1 MIYENMEFIF
11 GMKQLSFI
19 RMPKLRSNMMQMF
32 FKWSEIKMKF

>member
-19 RMPKLRSNMMQMF
+19 RMSQTEKQHDADVF
-32 FKWSEIKMKF
+32 